1 MQEPQINPWSNTSSL
16 DIGKTFADFGI
27 DSIAPVLSELP
38 EVPSFMRRGI
48 VVGHRDYLPIA
59 RAIRN
64 RTPFHILTG
73 FMPSGHPHLGHLMVM
88 KEVVWHVQQGG
99 NGYITIAD
107 REAHAVRNLSW
118 EKCNE
123 YGKEYLA
130 CLYALGFEGQ
140 TYFQSRNDRLKDLA
154 FEAATKVNFSELTA
168 IYGFGPDTDLA
179 HADSV
184 ITQVAD
190 ILFPQIDREPAPTL
204 VPVGVDQDPHIR
216 LTRGIAHK
224 MRMFTVEERDGSISV
239 RSKNAPEA
247 AMEAVRKAFPH
258 AKKYEGHVDIK
269 GAQCADV
276 AAKVREIEREQGGF
290 AFYAP
295 SSTYHIFMPGL
306 TGGKMSSSIPESII
320 SFYEPEAVV
329 RKNVMSG
336 ITGGR
341 MTLEEQKRLGGEPDK
356 CSLYLLNLFH
366 MVTDDTELA
375 EIKRKCMAGE
385 VTCGQCKKETAE
397 RVVAFLRDFR
407 EKMDACADRIRV

>member
-1 MQEPQINPWSNTSSL
+1 MQEPQINPWSSTPSL
-16 DIGKTFADFGI
+16 DIGKTFAEFGI
-27 DSIAPVLSELP
+27 DPIAPVITDLP
-38 EVPSFMRRGI
+38 EVPYFMRRGI
-48 VVGHRDYLPIA
+48 VVGHRDYGQIA
-59 RAIRN
+59 HAIQN
-64 RTPFHILTG
+64 KSPFHILTG

-107 REAHAVRNLSW
+107 REAHAVRGLPW

-123 YGKEYLA
+123 YGKEYLS

-154 FEAATKVNFSELTA
+154 FEAATKVNFSELAA

-190 ILFPQIDREPAPTL
+190 ILYPQIDREPAPTL

-216 LTRGIAHK
+216 LTRGVAHK
-224 MRMFTVEERDGSISV
+224 MRMFTVEERNGYISV
-239 RSKNAPEA
+239 RSKNAPDA
-247 AMEAVRKAFPH
+247 ALEAVKKAFPH
-258 AKKYEGHVDIK
+258 AKKYEEHVDIK
-269 GAQCADV
+269 GAGCADV
-276 AAKVREIEREQGGF
+276 KAKVREIERACGGY
-290 AFYAP
+290 AFFTP

-320 SFYEPEAVV
+320 SFYETEAVV
-329 RKNVMSG
+329 RKKVMSG

-375 EIKRKCMAGE
+375 EIRRKCTAGE
-385 VTCGQCKKETAE
+385 ITCGQCKKDTAE
-397 RVVAFLRDFR
+397 RVVAFLKDFR
-407 EKMDACADRIRV
+407 EKMDAAADRITV